1 MTFAP
6 KGALPQNIRPQGRPP
21 TDSKTMKHFLTTL
34 ALSAIALG
42 NAQATVYQ
50 AVVPEKSA
58 ITFSF
63 KQMGVAMDGK
73 FKKFTAQ
80 ANLDTARPDKA
91 AGRIDIDLASIDTGS
106 SEADQEVVGKSWF
119 NVAAHP
125 RASFV
130 LKTLKPAGPNQ
141 YEALGQL
148 SIKGQTREITAPV
161 RLSPQ
166 GVMTGSFVM
175 RRADFGIGEGLW
187 AKFDV
192 VANEITV
199 HFNLN
204 LK

>member
-1 MTFAP
+1 
-6 KGALPQNIRPQGRPP
+6 
-21 TDSKTMKHFLTTL
+21 MKNRITTL
-34 ALSAIALG
+34 VLG
-42 NAQATVYQ
+42 ATLMASVQAATYQ
-50 AVVPEKSA
+50 AIVPEKGA

-106 SEADQEVVGKSWF
+106 GEADQEVVGKAWF
-119 NVAAHP
+119 HVAAHP
-125 RASFV
+125 KASFV

-166 GVMTGSFVM
+166 GVMTGSFVI
-175 RRADFGIGEGLW
+175 RRADFGIGEGMW

-199 HFNLN
+199 NFNLN

>member
-1 MTFAP
+1 
-6 KGALPQNIRPQGRPP
+6 
-21 TDSKTMKHFLTTL
+21 MKNLFTTL
-34 ALSAIALG
+34 TLSTIVLG
-42 NAQATVYQ
+42 SAQAASYQ

-58 ITFSF
+58 ITFSY

-73 FKKFTAQ
+73 FRKFNAQ
-80 ANLDTARPDKA
+80 VSLDTAKLDKA
-91 AGRIDIDLASIDTGS
+91 KGSIDIDLASIDTGS

-125 RASFV
+125 KASFV
-130 LKTLKPAGPNQ
+130 LKSLKSTGANQ
-141 YEALGQL
+141 YEATGQL
-148 SIKGQTREITAPV
+148 TIKGQTRELHAPLK
-161 RLSPQ
+161 LSPQ
-166 GVMTGSFVM
+166 GALTGSFVLK
-175 RRADFGIGEGLW
+175 RADFGIGEGMW

>member
-1 MTFAP
+1 MNKLISSF
-6 KGALPQNIRPQGRPP
+6 
-21 TDSKTMKHFLTTL
+21 
-34 ALSAIALG
+34 ALSAFALG
-42 NAQATVYQ
+42 SAHAATYQ

-58 ITFSF
+58 ITFSY

-73 FKKFTAQ
+73 FKKFSAHVS
-80 ANLDTARPDKA
+80 LDTAKLDKA
-91 AGRIDIDLASIDTGS
+91 KGSIDIDLANIDTGS
-106 SEADQEVVGKSWF
+106 NEADQEVVGKSWF

-130 LKTLKPAGPNQ
+130 LKQIKPAGTNQ

-148 SIKGQTREITAPV
+148 SIKGQTRDITAPLK
-161 RLSPQ
+161 LSPQ
-166 GVMTGSFVM
+166 GVLTGSFVLK
-175 RRADFGIGEGLW
+175 RADFGIGEGMW

-199 HFNLN
+199 HFTLN

>member
-1 MTFAP
+1 
-6 KGALPQNIRPQGRPP
+6 
-21 TDSKTMKHFLTTL
+21 MKHFFAIL
-34 ALSAIALG
+34 ALGAAFSSAHA
-42 NAQATVYQ
+42 ATFQAI
-50 AVVPEKSA
+50 VPEKSSV
-58 ITFSF
+58 TFSY

-73 FKKFTAQ
+73 FKKFNAQ
-80 ANLDTARPDKA
+80 LSLDTAKADKTK
-91 AGRIDIDLASIDTGS
+91 GSIDIDLASIDTGS

-125 RASFV
+125 KASFV
-130 LKTLKPAGPNQ
+130 LKSLKPAGANA

-148 SIKGQTREITAPV
+148 TIKGQTRELRTPLKLNAPSTLV
-161 RLSPQ
+161 
-166 GVMTGSFVM
+166 GSFVLKP
-175 RRADFGIGEGLW
+175 ADFGIGEGMW

>member
-1 MTFAP
+1 M
-6 KGALPQNIRPQGRPP
+6 KNIV
-21 TDSKTMKHFLTTL
+21 TTL

-42 NAQATVYQ
+42 SAQAASYQ

-58 ITFSF
+58 ITFNY

-73 FKKFTAQ
+73 FRKFNAQ
-80 ANLDTARPDKA
+80 VSLDTAKLDKA
-91 AGRIDIDLASIDTGS
+91 NGSIDIDLASIDTVS

-125 RASFV
+125 KASFV
-130 LKTLKPAGPNQ
+130 LKSLKSTGANQ
-141 YEALGQL
+141 YEATGQL
-148 SIKGQTREITAPV
+148 SIKGQTRELQAPLK
-161 RLSPQ
+161 LSPQ
-166 GVMTGSFVM
+166 GALTGSFVM
-175 RRADFGIGEGLW
+175 RRADFGIGEGMW

-199 HFNLN
+199 NFNLN